1 MSYKSLYKFLPA
13 IKSLQ
18 PSRPFAKEDLLTA
31 TFLLE
36 KEAGIKMYYAPHN
49 EYVNKKAK
57 IVIVGITPGWQ
68 QMKTAFMEFVNS
80 RAVNESLENS
90 LYNAKVAARFS
101 GTMRKNL
108 INMLDQCHIPKILNI
123 PSSSYLF
130 EENNELLHTTSMI
143 KYPVFVNDKNYTGYQ
158 PQVQHSP
165 LLRHYAYHLF
175 PIEISQIDQPALV
188 IPLGK
193 TVDQTIS
200 KLVAEQKL
208 PHPHYVSGF
217 PHPSGANGHR
227 MKQFRR
233 EKQQIQETIN
243 EWAHIPF

>member
-18 PSRPFAKEDLLTA
+18 PSRSFAKEDLLTA

-80 RAVNESLENS
+80 QAVNESLENS

-101 GTMRKNL
+101 GTM
-108 INMLDQCHIPKILNI
+108 
-123 PSSSYLF
+123 
-130 EENNELLHTTSMI
+130 
-143 KYPVFVNDKNYTGYQ
+143 
-158 PQVQHSP
+158 
-165 LLRHYAYHLF
+165 
-175 PIEISQIDQPALV
+175 
-188 IPLGK
+188 
-193 TVDQTIS
+193 
-200 KLVAEQKL
+200 
-208 PHPHYVSGF
+208 
-217 PHPSGANGHR
+217 
-227 MKQFRR
+227 
-233 EKQQIQETIN
+233 
-243 EWAHIPF
+243 